1 MDVCSQINLLTHTR
15 QNMKDRLRDLED
27 IMRKTN
33 VHLMGIREKQY
44 LIDNGESSKISEIYK
59 SSDSGHI

>member
-1 MDVCSQINLLTHTR
+1 
-15 QNMKDRLRDLED
+15 MKDRLRHLED

-44 LIDNGESSKISEIYK
+44 RIDNGESSKISGIYK
-59 SSDSGHI
+59 SSDSGYI